1 VARSRGGAGHATGA
15 EEGKGGWGRCWDGG
29 VDEEVSRL
37 LESGASGMVEET
49 GAGGGDRGQ
58 AGGSGSRGIRGRAGR
73 IRRPAVCAAAV
84 HG

>member
-1 VARSRGGAGHATGA
+1 MVVPPELPVGEKQGRSRACDR
-15 EEGKGGWGRCWDGG
+15 GRCWDSG

-58 AGGSGSRGIRGRAGR
+58 AGGSGGRGIRGRAGG
-73 IRRPAVCAAAV
+73 IRRPAVCAAGV